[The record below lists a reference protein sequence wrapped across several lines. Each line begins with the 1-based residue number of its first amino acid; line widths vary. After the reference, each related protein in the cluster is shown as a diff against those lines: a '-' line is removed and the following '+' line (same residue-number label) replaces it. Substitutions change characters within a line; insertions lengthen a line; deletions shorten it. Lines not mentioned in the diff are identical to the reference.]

1 MIRSAR
7 GFTLL
12 ELLIAIAIFALLG
25 LGTYR
30 MLDTV
35 LRTDAATRAQEQDL
49 RELVR
54 ALAAFERDLLQAQP
68 RPIRDRFGDARPALV
83 GEVLDSAA
91 VEFTR
96 TGWRN
101 PLGTPRARLQR
112 VRWQLSG
119 EQWQRRY
126 WTVIDQ
132 AQDSQPQVQQALD
145 GVTRFELRYL
155 NEEGAWLDGWPAS
168 DGEQAER
175 NEGLPLAVELTLEH
189 RRYGQLRRVLR
200 LPDGPPKREQ
210 QGEGAGA
217 EGEGGEGGESG
228 LGGGMELGL

>member
-1 MIRSAR
+1 MRRST

-35 LRTDAATRAQEQDL
+35 LRSDAATRAQEQDL

-54 ALAAFERDLLQAQP
+54 ALAAFERDLLQVQP
-68 RPIRDRFGDARPALV
+68 RPIRDTFGDPRPALL
-83 GEVLDSAA
+83 GEQLDSAA

-101 PLGTPRARLQR
+101 PLGSVRARLQR

-119 EQWQRRY
+119 ERWQRRY

-132 AQDSQPQVQQALD
+132 AQDSQPQIQQALD
-145 GVTRFELRYL
+145 GVIRFELRYL
-155 NEEGAWLDGWPAS
+155 DEEGAWLDTWPPS
-168 DGEQAER
+168 DGEQSERFEKLPVAAE
-175 NEGLPLAVELTLEH
+175 LILEH
-189 RRYGQLRRVLR
+189 RRYGELRRVLR

-210 QGEGAGA
+210 QEGGAA
-217 EGEGGEGGESG
+217 EGEPEQEQG
-228 LGGGMELGL
+228 L